1 MKTTAV
7 RLYGA
12 MDLRTETFEL
22 PDIDDNG
29 VRVCG
34 VFGNLDRARPTA
46 RGCRRKPERLWFT
59 PRPMRG

>member
-22 PDIDDNG
+22 PEIGDDG
-29 VRVCG
+29 VRLEVDAMIIVNQFIRISGIISSSQSQSCEID
-34 VFGNLDRARPTA
+34 L
-46 RGCRRKPERLWFT
+46 L
-59 PRPMRG
+59 